1 MLSVSQSN
9 LENLRSMSKYNNL
22 WSIVWLIVALV
33 SMVAVI
39 LGYHHQI
46 LGVIIG
52 TLMMVACGEDKE
64 EQSNNE

>member
-22 WSIVWLIVALV
+22 WGIVWLIVALV

-39 LGYHHQI
+39 FGHHHQV

-52 TLMMVACGEDKE
+52 TLMMVACGEEE

>member
-1 MLSVSQSN
+1 MLFVSQSN

-52 TLMMVACGEDKE
+52 TLMMVACGEEE

>member
-9 LENLRSMSKYNNL
+9 LENLRSMSKFNTL
-22 WSIVWLIVALV
+22 WSIVWLIVAII

-39 LGYHHQI
+39 LGHYHQI

-52 TLMMVACGEDKE
+52 TLMMVACSEDE

>member
-1 MLSVSQSN
+1 MLSVSQNN

-52 TLMMVACGEDKE
+52 TLMMVACGEEE

>member
-1 MLSVSQSN
+1 
-9 LENLRSMSKYNNL
+9 MSKYNNL

-33 SMVAVI
+33 STVAVI

-52 TLMMVACGEDKE
+52 TLMMVACGEEE

>member
-22 WSIVWLIVALV
+22 WSIVWLIVAIV
-33 SMVAVI
+33 SVVAVI

-52 TLMMVACGEDKE
+52 TLMMVACGEEE

>member
-22 WSIVWLIVALV
+22 WSIVWLIVAIV

-52 TLMMVACGEDKE
+52 TLMMVACGEEE